1 MCASRRESKKF
12 DAPFLCK
19 QKGAEQMA
27 LNSEQDSAFT
37 AVKNGKNIFLTGP
50 AGAGKSHLIR
60 HIVKWAESTGRRVG
74 LTALT
79 GCAALLLGPGAKTL
93 HSWAGIGLG
102 RESADALA
110 TSILRTPKAKS
121 RWKRTDML
129 IIDEISM
136 MAPDLFE
143 KLDSIGKRVR
153 ANTRPWGGI
162 QLIVC
167 GDYFQLPPV
176 TKGISGETL
185 VPGRFAFES
194 PVWRASQLAPVVLSK
209 IERQTDPE
217 FQRALNECRLGTPS
231 AETVALLKSRQ
242 GLDWKSKL
250 IRPTLLFSRNADVDT
265 INEKN
270 IAALKQPLRVY
281 DAETHIETDPADPT
295 AEVPNGEL
303 LERIVQRLDND
314 ANYAPHLELCKGAQV
329 MLLMNKDIDAGL
341 VNGSRGVIV
350 DFRADGI
357 PYVQFLHG
365 DPVAIERNEW
375 ASNDFPCVRR
385 HQIPLRVAYA
395 ISIHK
400 SQGATLDCALI
411 DIGSSV
417 FEYGQAYVALSRVR
431 NIESLY
437 VWNLDPSK
445 IKAHPTVTHY
455 YESIMDVPEETPEV
469 PGAVATA
476 GFGMELGDEG
486 WRTIVS
492 DWSTTVIG
500 KECLSRVAE
509 RSTTITVYP
518 PKADMLNALV
528 YTPLKSVKVVI
539 LGQDPYHGEGQ
550 AHGLSFSVKDG
561 NALPPSLRNIRK
573 ELLADVG
580 LPDSAWPVSN
590 GNLTCWAR
598 QGVLLL
604 NAVLSVEA
612 GNPNSHQGFGWEDLT
627 QRLLGTVLAAHADDP
642 IVFLAWGKFAQT
654 LVHKLRLGP
663 NHTVIMSAHP
673 SPLSA
678 HNGFF
683 GSKPFSKAN
692 AYLTEKGAAPV
703 NWAVH
708 TMTDEPTSA

>member
-1 MCASRRESKKF
+1 
-12 DAPFLCK
+12 
-19 QKGAEQMA
+19 MA
-27 LNSEQDSAFT
+27 LNSEQEAAFQ

-60 HIVKWAESTGRRVG
+60 HIVKWAESMGRRVG

-93 HSWAGIGLG
+93 HSWGGIGLA

-110 TSILRTPKAKS
+110 TAILRTPKAKA

-143 KLDSIGKRVR
+143 KLDRIGQRVR

-176 TKGISGETL
+176 TKGISGEMLT
-185 VPGRFAFES
+185 PGRFAFES
-194 PVWRASQLAPVVLSK
+194 PAWTASQLTPVVLSK
-209 IERQTDPE
+209 IERQTDPA
-217 FQRALNECRLGTPS
+217 FQTALNECRIGTPS
-231 AETVALLKSRQ
+231 TTTIELLKSRQ
-242 GLDWKSKL
+242 GLDWKGNL

-270 IAALKQPLRVY
+270 IAALKQPLRMY
-281 DAETHIETDPADPT
+281 DAETKIETDPADPSQ
-295 AEVPNGEL
+295 EIPNGEL
-303 LERIVQRLDND
+303 LDRIVQRLDND

-329 MLLMNKDIDAGL
+329 MLLMNKDIEAGL

-357 PYVQFLHG
+357 PIVQFLYG
-365 DPVAIERNEW
+365 DPIPIERHEW
-375 ASNDFPCVRR
+375 ASSDFPCVRR

-445 IKAHPTVTHY
+445 IRAHPTVTRY
-455 YESIMDVPEETPEV
+455 YETIMDAAEETPEV
-469 PGAVATA
+469 PAAALTPM
-476 GFGMELGDEG
+476 FGTELNDEG
-486 WRTIVS
+486 WRTLVT

-500 KECLSRVAE
+500 KECLTRVQE
-509 RSTTITVYP
+509 RSAAVSVYP
-518 PKADMLNALV
+518 PKHDILNALV

-539 LGQDPYHGEGQ
+539 LGQDPYHGAGQ
-550 AHGLSFSVKDG
+550 AHGLSFSVKEST
-561 NALPPSLRNIRK
+561 ALPPSLRNIRK

-580 LPDSAWPVSN
+580 LPESAWPLST

-604 NAVLSVEA
+604 NAVLTVEA
-612 GNPNSHQGFGWEDLT
+612 GNPNSHQGIGWEDLT
-627 QRLLGTVLAAHADDP
+627 QRLLGAVLAAHPDDP

-654 LVHKLRLGP
+654 IVHKLRLGP
-663 NHTVIMSAHP
+663 KHTVIQAAHP

-678 HNGFF
+678 HNGYF
-683 GSKPFSKAN
+683 GSQPFSKAN
-692 AYLTEKGAAPV
+692 AFLIEKGVTPI
-703 NWAVH
+703 NWTVS
-708 TMTDEPTSA
+708 TVTEEPTSA

>member
-1 MCASRRESKKF
+1 
-12 DAPFLCK
+12 
-19 QKGAEQMA
+19 MA
-27 LNSEQDSAFT
+27 LNSEQEAAFQ
-37 AVKNGKNIFLTGP
+37 AVRNGKNIFLTGP

-60 HIVKWAESTGRRVG
+60 HIVKWAESMGKRVG

-79 GCAALLLGPGAKTL
+79 GCAALLLGSGAKTL
-93 HSWAGIGLG
+93 HSWGGIGLA
-102 RESADALA
+102 REPADALA
-110 TSILRTPKAKS
+110 TAILRTPKAKA

-143 KLDSIGKRVR
+143 KLDRIGQRVR

-176 TKGISGETL
+176 TRGISGEMLT
-185 VPGRFAFES
+185 PGRFAFES
-194 PVWRASQLAPVVLSK
+194 PAWAGSQLTPVVLSK
-209 IERQTDPE
+209 IERQTDPT
-217 FQRALNECRLGTPS
+217 FQMALNECRIGTPS
-231 AETVALLKSRQ
+231 ASTIALLKSRQ
-242 GLDWKSKL
+242 GLDWKGNI

-270 IAALKQPLRVY
+270 IAALKQPLRMY
-281 DAETHIETDPADPT
+281 DAETKIETDPADPAPEIPT
-295 AEVPNGEL
+295 GEL
-303 LERIVQRLDND
+303 LDRIVQRLDND

-329 MLLMNKDIDAGL
+329 MLLMNKDIEAGL

-350 DFRADGI
+350 DFRKDGI
-357 PYVQFLHG
+357 PIVQFLHG
-365 DPVAIERNEW
+365 DPIPIEHQEW
-375 ASNDFPCVRR
+375 ASSDFPCVRR
-385 HQIPLRVAYA
+385 LQIPLRVAYA

-445 IKAHPTVTHY
+445 IRAHPTVTRY
-455 YESIMDVPEETPEV
+455 YETIMDVAEETPEV
-469 PGAVATA
+469 PAAAPLPAFGA
-476 GFGMELGDEG
+476 ELNDEG
-486 WRTIVS
+486 WRTLVT

-500 KECLSRVAE
+500 KECLTRVQE
-509 RSTTITVYP
+509 RAAAVSVYP
-518 PKADMLNALV
+518 PNHDILNALV

-539 LGQDPYHGEGQ
+539 LGQDPYHGAGQ
-550 AHGLSFSVKDG
+550 AHGLSFSVKDSTT
-561 NALPPSLRNIRK
+561 LPPSLRNIRK

-580 LPDSAWPVSN
+580 LPESAWPLST

-604 NAVLSVEA
+604 NAVLTVEA
-612 GNPNSHQGFGWEDLT
+612 GNPNSHQGIGWEDLT
-627 QRLLGTVLAAHADDP
+627 QRLLGAVLAAHPDDP

-654 LVHKLRLGP
+654 IVHKLRLGP
-663 NHTVIMSAHP
+663 KHTVIQAAHP

-678 HNGFF
+678 HNGYF
-683 GSKPFSKAN
+683 GSQPFSKAN
-692 AYLTEKGAAPV
+692 AFLTEKRAAPI
-703 NWAVH
+703 NWTVS
-708 TMTDEPTSA
+708 TVTEEPTSATH